1 MLFKVFLPRLVTTGL
16 LRVIDP
22 SGRHHR
28 FGPGGEPDVT
38 IRLHE
43 KTLPT
48 RLAVNPALSVG
59 EAYMDGTL
67 TIEHGSLAD
76 FLHICAAGL
85 DALEEGSLGVIR
97 RCTGYAFRRLHQYNS
112 VRRSLANVAHHYDLS
127 DELYELFLDSD
138 RQYSC
143 AYFRT
148 GAETLEQ
155 AQFDKKQHIA
165 AKLLLKPR
173 MKVLDIGSGW
183 GGLALHLAQVFNA
196 NVTGVTLSKEQ
207 LRASRS
213 RAAAAGLSSQV
224 GFHLRDYRDEDGLY
238 DRIVSVGM
246 FEHVGTTHYPAFFA
260 KVRRLLAPDGVALLH
275 AIGRMERPGT
285 TNAWLRKY
293 IFPGSYCPALSEVV
307 AAVER
312 SGLWITD
319 IEILRLHYADTL
331 REWAR
336 RFRENRERARE
347 LYDERFCRMWEFY
360 LAACEMAFRSGRM
373 MVFQIQ
379 LARHQ
384 NAVPLTRDY
393 VFEAETA
400 TPRTVAA
407 Q

>member
-1 MLFKVFLPRLVTTGL
+1 MLFRVLLPRLVTVGL

-28 FGPGGEPDVT
+28 FGPGGEPNVT
-38 IRLHE
+38 IRLHR
-43 KTLPT
+43 KTLPA
-48 RLAVNPALSVG
+48 RIAVNPAVSVG

-76 FLHICAAGL
+76 FLQICAAGL

-97 RCTGYAFRRLHQYNS
+97 RYTDHSFRRLQQYNPI
-112 VRRSLANVAHHYDLS
+112 RRSRANVAHHYDLS

-155 AQFDKKQHIA
+155 AQLEKKRHIA
-165 AKLLLKPR
+165 AKLLLKPG

-183 GGLALHLAQVFNA
+183 GGLALHLAQLFNV
-196 NVTGVTLSKEQ
+196 NVTGVTLSNEQ
-207 LRASRS
+207 LKVSRS
-213 RAAAAGLSSQV
+213 RVAEAGLSGQV
-224 GFHLRDYRDEDGLY
+224 GFHLRDYRKESGIY

-246 FEHVGTTHYPAFFA
+246 FEHVGVTHYAEFFA
-260 KVRRLLAPDGVALLH
+260 KMKRLLAPGGVALLH
-275 AIGRMERPGT
+275 AIGRMEPPGT

-293 IFPGSYCPALSEVV
+293 IFPGGYCPALSEVV
-307 AAVER
+307 AAIER

-360 LAACEMAFRSGRM
+360 LAACEMAFRSSRM

-379 LARHQ
+379 IARQQ

-393 VFEAETA
+393 IFEAEA
-400 TPRTVAA
+400 AMPQVAA
-407 Q
+407 AQ